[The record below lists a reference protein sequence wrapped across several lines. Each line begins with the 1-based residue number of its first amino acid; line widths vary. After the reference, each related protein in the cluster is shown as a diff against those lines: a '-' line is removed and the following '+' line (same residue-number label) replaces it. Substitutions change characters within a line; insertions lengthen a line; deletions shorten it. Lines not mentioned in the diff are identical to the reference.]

1 MFNQVKTKMRQI
13 FFFFFFRADNDFY
26 VFKNPEKNKVWKFK
40 ADDIY
45 IKSFIIL

>member
-1 MFNQVKTKMRQI
+1 MFNQVKTKMRLI
-13 FFFFFFRADNDFY
+13 YLFFFGADNDFY

-45 IKSFIIL
+45 INSFIIL